1 MKFKFPLSSEGI
13 NITLSLARLNA
24 TLNWL
29 IIYWFSVSLCFAE
42 CKIDNCE
49 ACFNR
54 NFCTKCKEGL
64 YSHSGRCYVSCP
76 PGQRTVNETMEC
88 VGEWRFFPLSVYRM
102 PTSKLNYHW
111 QQLAGLCKLYLS
123 PHFIS
128 HLCSGLERRSELLGL
143 SLFILLLLVKNI
155 VSWVRKK

>member
-1 MKFKFPLSSEGI
+1 MRTMNIPYYYFYVNLRKVSDQYQKFEGKI
-13 NITLSLARLNA
+13 ITQSPVFKLTEYLL
-24 TLNWL
+24 L
-29 IIYWFSVSLCFAE
+29 FFFVSLCFAE

-88 VGEWRFFPLSVYRM
+88 VGEWSFS
-102 PTSKLNYHW
+102 
-111 QQLAGLCKLYLS
+111 LYL
-123 PHFIS
+123 
-128 HLCSGLERRSELLGL
+128 LLTN
-143 SLFILLLLVKNI
+143 SQ
-155 VSWVRKK
+155 